1 MEIKVNYE
9 LLGQAISY
17 YKSLGYQYIDVDWS
31 ASIEAINIT
40 KPAMIKGPL
49 VNVGPNFLVASAEQ
63 SLLDNILNN
72 KLNPGRYVTCTPCFR
87 LGEYDDL
94 HVPYFMKVE
103 LMDYQDKIK
112 NEEMI
117 YKVIED
123 SQGFYNQHLEET
135 EIKEYLETIDLEY
148 KGIELGSYGI
158 RYHKDIGYWVFG
170 TGCAEP
176 RLSYCKGLKNADY
189 QNNRGA

>member
-9 LLGQAISY
+9 ILGQAISY

-31 ASIEAINIT
+31 ASIEAIDIT
-40 KPAMIKGPL
+40 KPVAIKGPL

-63 SLLDNILNN
+63 SLLDRILKNN
-72 KLNPGRYVTCTPCFR
+72 LTSGKYVTCTPCFR
-87 LGEYDDL
+87 LGEYDEI

-103 LMDYQDKIK
+103 LMDYQNKTK
-112 NEEMI
+112 NEEVI
-117 YKVIED
+117 YEIIKD
-123 SQGFYNQHLEET
+123 AQGFYTQHLNEVK
-135 EIKEYLETIDLEY
+135 IKEYPETIDLEY
-148 KGIELGSYGI
+148 QGIELGSYGL

-189 QNNRGA
+189 